1 MSASLK
7 DLLAGKRALVTGA
20 GQGNGRA
27 IALGLASHGADIV
40 AADID
45 LAGAERTA
53 ADLRGS
59 GADAFSFRLDVT
71 DAAACHALAQAIAQ
85 DIGEIDILINNAG
98 IIIRE
103 GLDSPRAAE
112 NWRRVLDVNLTGVFN
127 VTHAFLATLRKTRG
141 TIVNL
146 GSIASFV
153 GVGDTLGYA
162 PSKGGVKLL
171 TQALARDLA
180 RDGIRVNAIA
190 PGVIETAMTEV
201 TRNDP
206 ARLADFV
213 GRTPLGRVGQ
223 PEELVGPVVFLVSEM
238 ASYVS
243 GVTLPVDGGFLAVE
257 VRTVRCGGTRACM
270 EVNAHLKESHDQDE
284 PRHPV
289 DRSGRRTAEG
299 TGAKRRADD
308 VARSCARGWHGTGQ
322 GASLSRKLRPDRAD
336 RAGRSQRAL

>member
-27 IALGLASHGADIV
+27 IALGLAAHGADIV
-40 AADID
+40 ASDID

-53 ADLRGS
+53 ADLRASGS
-59 GADAFSFRLDVT
+59 KALAFRLDVT
-71 DAAACHALAQAIAQ
+71 DAAACHALAQTISR
-85 DIGEIDILINNAG
+85 DIGDISILINNAG

-127 VTHAFLATLRKTRG
+127 VTHAFLPTLRKTRG
-141 TIVNL
+141 AIVNL

-190 PGVIETAMTEV
+190 PGVIETPMTEV

-206 ARLADFV
+206 ARLAGFV

-243 GVTLPVDGGFLAVE
+243 GVTLPVDGGFLAV
-257 VRTVRCGGTRACM
+257 
-270 EVNAHLKESHDQDE
+270 
-284 PRHPV
+284 
-289 DRSGRRTAEG
+289 
-299 TGAKRRADD
+299 
-308 VARSCARGWHGTGQ
+308 
-322 GASLSRKLRPDRAD
+322 
-336 RAGRSQRAL
+336 

>member
-71 DAAACHALAQAIAQ
+71 DAAACHALARTIAR

-206 ARLADFV
+206 ARLAGFV

-243 GVTLPVDGGFLAVE
+243 GVTLPVDGGFLAV
-257 VRTVRCGGTRACM
+257 
-270 EVNAHLKESHDQDE
+270 
-284 PRHPV
+284 
-289 DRSGRRTAEG
+289 
-299 TGAKRRADD
+299 
-308 VARSCARGWHGTGQ
+308 
-322 GASLSRKLRPDRAD
+322 
-336 RAGRSQRAL
+336 

>member
-1 MSASLK
+1 MSVSLK

-27 IALGLASHGADIV
+27 IAIGLAAHGADIV

-53 ADLRGS
+53 AELSDS
-59 GADAFSFRLDVT
+59 GANAFAFQLDVT
-71 DAAACHALAQAIAQ
+71 DAAACHALARTIAR
-85 DIGEIDILINNAG
+85 DIGDISILINNAG

-103 GLDSPRAAE
+103 GMDSPRAAQ

-127 VTHAFLATLRKTRG
+127 VTHAFVSTLRKTRG

-206 ARLADFV
+206 ARLAGFM

-243 GVTLPVDGGFLAVE
+243 GVTLPVDGGFLAV
-257 VRTVRCGGTRACM
+257 
-270 EVNAHLKESHDQDE
+270 
-284 PRHPV
+284 
-289 DRSGRRTAEG
+289 
-299 TGAKRRADD
+299 
-308 VARSCARGWHGTGQ
+308 
-322 GASLSRKLRPDRAD
+322 
-336 RAGRSQRAL
+336 

>member
-27 IALGLASHGADIV
+27 IALGLAAHGADIV

-53 ADLRGS
+53 ADLHGS
-59 GADAFSFRLDVT
+59 GSNAFAFRLDVT
-71 DAAACHALAQAIAQ
+71 DAAACHALAQTIER
-85 DIGEIDILINNAG
+85 DIGDISILINNAG

-103 GLDSPRAAE
+103 GLGSPRAAE

-127 VTHAFLATLRKTRG
+127 VTHAFLPTLRKTRG

-153 GVGDTLGYA
+153 GVGDALGYA

-206 ARLADFV
+206 ARLAGFV
-213 GRTPLGRVGQ
+213 SRTPLGRVGQ

-243 GVTLPVDGGFLAVE
+243 GVTLPVDGGFLAV
-257 VRTVRCGGTRACM
+257 
-270 EVNAHLKESHDQDE
+270 
-284 PRHPV
+284 
-289 DRSGRRTAEG
+289 
-299 TGAKRRADD
+299 
-308 VARSCARGWHGTGQ
+308 
-322 GASLSRKLRPDRAD
+322 
-336 RAGRSQRAL
+336 

>member
-71 DAAACHALAQAIAQ
+71 DAAACHALAQAIAR

-206 ARLADFV
+206 ARLAGFV

-243 GVTLPVDGGFLAVE
+243 GVTLPVDGGFLAV
-257 VRTVRCGGTRACM
+257 
-270 EVNAHLKESHDQDE
+270 
-284 PRHPV
+284 
-289 DRSGRRTAEG
+289 
-299 TGAKRRADD
+299 
-308 VARSCARGWHGTGQ
+308 
-322 GASLSRKLRPDRAD
+322 
-336 RAGRSQRAL
+336 

>member
-27 IALGLASHGADIV
+27 IALGLAAHGADIV
-40 AADID
+40 ASDID

-53 ADLRGS
+53 ADLRASGS
-59 GADAFSFRLDVT
+59 KALAFRLDVT
-71 DAAACHALAQAIAQ
+71 DAVACHALAQTISR
-85 DIGEIDILINNAG
+85 DIGEISILINNAG

-127 VTHAFLATLRKTRG
+127 VTHAFLPTLRKTRG
-141 TIVNL
+141 AIVNL

-206 ARLADFV
+206 ARLAGFV

-243 GVTLPVDGGFLAVE
+243 GVTLPVDGGFLAV
-257 VRTVRCGGTRACM
+257 
-270 EVNAHLKESHDQDE
+270 
-284 PRHPV
+284 
-289 DRSGRRTAEG
+289 
-299 TGAKRRADD
+299 
-308 VARSCARGWHGTGQ
+308 
-322 GASLSRKLRPDRAD
+322 
-336 RAGRSQRAL
+336 

>member
-27 IALGLASHGADIV
+27 IALGLAAHGADIV
-40 AADID
+40 ASDID

-59 GADAFSFRLDVT
+59 GSSAFAFRLDVT
-71 DAAACHALAQAIAQ
+71 DAAACHALAQTVAR
-85 DIGEIDILINNAG
+85 DIGEVSILINNAG

-127 VTHAFLATLRKTRG
+127 VTHAFLPMLRKTRG

-206 ARLADFV
+206 ARLAGFV

-243 GVTLPVDGGFLAVE
+243 GVTLPVDGGFLAV
-257 VRTVRCGGTRACM
+257 
-270 EVNAHLKESHDQDE
+270 
-284 PRHPV
+284 
-289 DRSGRRTAEG
+289 
-299 TGAKRRADD
+299 
-308 VARSCARGWHGTGQ
+308 
-322 GASLSRKLRPDRAD
+322 
-336 RAGRSQRAL
+336 

>member
-27 IALGLASHGADIV
+27 IALGLAAHGADIV

-59 GADAFSFRLDVT
+59 GGNAFAFRLDVT
-71 DAAACHALAQAIAQ
+71 DAAACRALAQTIAR
-85 DIGEIDILINNAG
+85 DIGEISILINNAG

-127 VTHAFLATLRKTRG
+127 VTHAFLPALRKTRG
-141 TIVNL
+141 AIVNL

-206 ARLADFV
+206 AKLAGFI

-243 GVTLPVDGGFLAVE
+243 GVTLPVDGGFLAV
-257 VRTVRCGGTRACM
+257 
-270 EVNAHLKESHDQDE
+270 
-284 PRHPV
+284 
-289 DRSGRRTAEG
+289 
-299 TGAKRRADD
+299 
-308 VARSCARGWHGTGQ
+308 
-322 GASLSRKLRPDRAD
+322 
-336 RAGRSQRAL
+336 

>member
-27 IALGLASHGADIV
+27 IALGLAAHGADIV

-59 GADAFSFRLDVT
+59 GGNAFAFRLDVT
-71 DAAACHALAQAIAQ
+71 DAAACRALAQTIAR
-85 DIGEIDILINNAG
+85 DIGEISILINNAG

-127 VTHAFLATLRKTRG
+127 VTHAFLPALRKTRG
-141 TIVNL
+141 AIVNL

-190 PGVIETAMTEV
+190 PGVIETAMTDV

-206 ARLADFV
+206 ARLAGFI

-243 GVTLPVDGGFLAVE
+243 GVTLPVDGGFLAV
-257 VRTVRCGGTRACM
+257 
-270 EVNAHLKESHDQDE
+270 
-284 PRHPV
+284 
-289 DRSGRRTAEG
+289 
-299 TGAKRRADD
+299 
-308 VARSCARGWHGTGQ
+308 
-322 GASLSRKLRPDRAD
+322 
-336 RAGRSQRAL
+336 

>member
-27 IALGLASHGADIV
+27 IALGLAAHGADIV
-40 AADID
+40 ASDID

-53 ADLRGS
+53 ADLRASGS
-59 GADAFSFRLDVT
+59 KALAFRLDVT
-71 DAAACHALAQAIAQ
+71 DAAACHALAQTISR
-85 DIGEIDILINNAG
+85 DIGDISILINNAG

-127 VTHAFLATLRKTRG
+127 VTHAFLPTLRKTRG
-141 TIVNL
+141 AIVNL

-190 PGVIETAMTEV
+190 PGVIETPMTEV

-206 ARLADFV
+206 ARLAGFV
-213 GRTPLGRVGQ
+213 GRTPFGRVGQ

-243 GVTLPVDGGFLAVE
+243 GVTLPVDGGFLAV
-257 VRTVRCGGTRACM
+257 
-270 EVNAHLKESHDQDE
+270 
-284 PRHPV
+284 
-289 DRSGRRTAEG
+289 
-299 TGAKRRADD
+299 
-308 VARSCARGWHGTGQ
+308 
-322 GASLSRKLRPDRAD
+322 
-336 RAGRSQRAL
+336 